1 MFVQVIQGKVA
12 DEAGLRAAMDGWRR
26 DCGPG
31 AIGWLGSTAGFT
43 DDGDFIAVV
52 RFESPEAAQRN
63 NQRPEQ
69 DAWWAEAS
77 KCFAGDVTFIDS
89 SDVTTWLAGGSD
101 DAGFVQIIQGHFQ
114 HPDQMTQMMEQHSD
128 ELATMR
134 PEIIGGN
141 IALQPD
147 GAYVQVIYFTS
158 EAEARKGESVPPPP
172 EVAELMSAE
181 MQDASFIDLHQ
192 PMMMSPG

>member
-12 DEAGLRAAMDGWRR
+12 DEDGLRTAGDRWMR

-31 AIGWLGSTAGFT
+31 AIGWLGSTSGFT
-43 DDGDFIAVV
+43 DDGRFITVV
-52 RFESPEAAQRN
+52 RFESEDAARRN
-63 NQRPEQ
+63 SDRAEQ
-69 DAWWAEAS
+69 DAWWAETS

-101 DAGFVQIIQGHFQ
+101 DAGFVQIIEGHFQ
-114 HPDQMTQMMEQHSD
+114 HPDVMKQMMEEHSD
-128 ELATMR
+128 ELAAMR
-134 PEIIGGN
+134 PEIIGGS
-141 IALQPD
+141 IAMQPD
-147 GAYVQVIYFTS
+147 GGYVQVIYFTS

-172 EVAELMSAE
+172 EIAELMAAE

-192 PMMMSPG
+192 PVMMSPN